1 MAHLKEIV
9 DRIEL
14 IFSTQKITK
23 AMKMVAVSKL
33 HKTQQLLTPLK
44 EYTLQCSNLLHAALQ
59 SQEQVVHPLLVPRI
73 NVLKRSLLIVVA
85 SDRGL
90 CGVFNK
96 NVLKSAQ
103 ACIESRMQTGTDAIE
118 VLVIG
123 KKAHQFFKKTTLS
136 LIDRYVD
143 LLSVG
148 AWNNSDA
155 LAAYCMETFQN
166 GYYTEILLVH
176 TAFINAV
183 KQEPRMAPFLPFS
196 SHTDTR
202 AGGALEQFTDW
213 MYEPSHALLLE
224 QLLPEVLKQQL
235 RMRLLESSAS
245 EHAARTLTMGKASD
259 NADALLKELRISYNR
274 MRQALITNSLAEITS
289 GAEALMGT

>member
-14 IFSTQKITK
+14 IVSTQKITK
-23 AMKMVAVSKL
+23 AMKMVAASKL
-33 HKTQQLLTPLK
+33 HKTQQLLAPLK

-59 SQEQVVHPLLVPRI
+59 RQEQVVHPLLVPRV
-73 NVLKRSLLIVVA
+73 NELKSSLFIVVA

-103 ACIESRMQTGTDAIE
+103 ACIESRIQTGTDAIE

-123 KKAHQFFKKTTLS
+123 KKTHQFFKKTALP

-143 LLSVG
+143 LWSAA
-148 AWNNSDA
+148 AWNSDA
-155 LAAYCMETFQN
+155 LADYCMKTFQN
-166 GYYTEILLVH
+166 GYYTEILLVY

-183 KQEPRMAPFLPFS
+183 KQEPRVAPFLPFS
-196 SHTDTR
+196 SHMDTR
-202 AGGALEQFTDW
+202 SGGALEQSTDW
-213 MYEPSHALLLE
+213 IYEPSHALFVE
-224 QLLPEVLKQQL
+224 QLLPEVLKKQL
-235 RMRLLESSAS
+235 RMKLVESSAS

-274 MRQALITNSLAEITS
+274 MRQALITNALAEING

>member
-1 MAHLKEIV
+1 MAHLKEVI

-23 AMKMVAVSKL
+23 AMKMVAASKL
-33 HKTQQLLTPLK
+33 HKTQQLLAPLK
-44 EYTLQCSNLLHAALQ
+44 EYTLQCSSLLHATLQ
-59 SQEQVVHPLLVPRI
+59 KQEQVGHPLLLPRS
-73 NVLKRSLLIVVA
+73 NVLKRNLLIVVS

-118 VLVIG
+118 ILVMG
-123 KKAHQFFKKTTLS
+123 KKAHQFFKKTS
-136 LIDRYVD
+136 FPLIDRYVD
-143 LLSVG
+143 LLSAG
-148 AWNNSDA
+148 AWNTSDA
-155 LAAYCMETFQN
+155 LAAYCMEAFQN
-166 GYYTEILLVH
+166 GYYTGILLVY

-183 KQEPRMAPFLPFS
+183 KQEPRVAPFLPFS

-202 AGGALEQFTDW
+202 SGGALEQSADW
-213 MYEPSHALLLE
+213 IYEPSHALFLE
-224 QLLPEVLKQQL
+224 QLFPEVLRQQL
-235 RMRLLESSAS
+235 RMRLVESSAS

-259 NADALLKELRISYNR
+259 NADTLLKELRISYNR
-274 MRQALITNSLAEITS
+274 MRQSLITNSLAEITS